1 VRLPPFHLHRPTS
14 VDEASAIAVDLLAS
28 EQTFD
33 WVAGGTD
40 LWPNYKWG
48 LNPREHVISL
58 AAVSELHSTTPTC
71 IGAMT
76 RLHDLSVNREIHPLI
91 SEAANTV
98 ASVLVRRSGTIG
110 GNLCLDTRCFWFNQ
124 TEIWRRSI
132 DWCHKCDEGTGADC
146 RVIAGQNELCV
157 ATYQG
162 DLAPCLMVLD
172 AELELISG
180 SGPRRV
186 PVAEFFQEDGIVRNV
201 LQDGEFLAFIHIPED
216 AAEWRGSYEKLRLR
230 DSWDF
235 PEAGVAVAVS
245 SEGNGSDVRIATT
258 ALASIPERHD
268 ELVESILSEQPN
280 GGIPVQVLSKAIGKA
295 VKPNHNT
302 FYGPAYRRKMVP
314 ILVRRA
320 LEKVVV
326 E

>member
-1 VRLPPFHLHRPTS
+1 MRLPPFNLHRPTTI
-14 VDEASAIAVDLLAS
+14 DEATAIASDILAS
-28 EQTFD
+28 NRTFD

-48 LNPREHVISL
+48 LNPCEHVISL
-58 AAVSELHSTTPTC
+58 ASVAELHSVTSTC

-76 RLHDLSVNREIHPLI
+76 RLHDLSLDQDVHSLI
-91 SEAANTV
+91 RDAASTV

-132 DWCHKCDEGTGADC
+132 EWCHKCDEGTGADC
-146 RVIAGQNELCV
+146 RVIAGQNEVCV

-180 SGPRRV
+180 SGSRRV
-186 PVAEFFQEDGIVRNV
+186 PLIEFFQGDGITQNV
-201 LQDGEFLAFIHIPED
+201 LRAGEFLAFIHIPKD
-216 AAEWRGSYEKLRLR
+216 AASWRGSYEKLRLR

-245 SEGNGSDVRIATT
+245 SGGGGNDVRIATT

-268 ELVESILSEQPN
+268 ELVDGILSEQPN
-280 GGIPVQVLSKAIGKA
+280 GDIPVQVLSKAVGKA
-295 VKPNHNT
+295 VKPNNNT

-320 LEKVVV
+320 LERVVL